1 MHSFVTNQTF
11 GQKIQHRGVDFYLFV
26 VSGAK
31 LSAAAANKFQLTFS
45 LEKERERETK
55 KMGPKRQTRI
65 REK

>member
-1 MHSFVTNQTF
+1 M
-11 GQKIQHRGVDFYLFV
+11 FV